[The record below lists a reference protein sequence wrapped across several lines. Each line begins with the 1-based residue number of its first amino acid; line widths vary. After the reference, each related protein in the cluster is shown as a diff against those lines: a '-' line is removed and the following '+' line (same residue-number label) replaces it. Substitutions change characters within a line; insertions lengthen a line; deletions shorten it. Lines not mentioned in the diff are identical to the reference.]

1 MRKLKHTLCIM
12 FTLILTMTSILVIP
26 VSAESTGDTI
36 ITVPITVQE
45 EYSMANEF
53 FQLMNQ
59 KRAEAGLPEYKLDAG
74 LMDLAME
81 RAAQCCIYFSHGSMT
96 YERSK
101 HFALEGT
108 YVDEYGSYE
117 DFFKGQLFQENIA
130 EGLADA
136 QSTYTVWHG
145 SSGHNAVM
153 MDSSN
158 FKYCGVGVVTY
169 HGKKEWVLVVSKAP
183 VGNTIDKV
191 SGSKT
196 NTRDIRLKTKYLAGG
211 TMYLTGLHLKT
222 ETPFEFADLDGEGNS
237 GYSTAD
243 FPNLFTY
250 RNNTPDIIDVDNQG
264 RITTK
269 SAGVGS
275 FTVFYRG
282 TTELCTVNVNVKLSY
297 ADRQTE
303 NVSPT
308 EPPKQMET
316 AKPTSTPD
324 PQPPKQT
331 ETTKPAEPPKQTEGK
346 TDVIGPATEETNDSI
361 GGNNQTGTQTEPE
374 TKNPPKQTEPSKP
387 VKPVSRKLTV
397 KVKNV
402 TYNGKA
408 QKPAVTV
415 YAGKK
420 KLSSKYYTVSYK
432 NNKNVGYGTVVV
444 KGKGS
449 YGKYSGT
456 AVFKINLKKT
466 KLSSAK
472 STKRK
477 TFTTTWKKTGGNS
490 GWQVQYSTN
499 KKFRS
504 GVRTVNLKANNTKL
518 TVRKLRS
525 RKNYYVR
532 IRSYKK
538 VGKQTWYSGWSN
550 VKCVKIK

>member
-1 MRKLKHTLCIM
+1 MKKLKHLFCIA
-12 FTLILTMTSILVIP
+12 LAAVVTMTSLAITP
-26 VSAESTGDTI
+26 METKADDDTI
-36 ITVPITVQE
+36 ISVPITVQE
-45 EYSMANEF
+45 EYDLAEDF
-53 FQLMNQ
+53 YELLNQ
-59 KRAEAGLPEYKLDAG
+59 KRADAG
-74 LMDLAME
+74 KYKYILDDRLMDLAME
-81 RAAQCCIYFSHGSMT
+81 RATQNCVYYSHKSMT
-96 YERSK
+96 YNTREYA
-101 HFALEGT
+101 ALEGT

-169 HGKKEWVLVVSKAP
+169 HGKREWVLVVSKAP
-183 VGNTIDKV
+183 VGNTIEKV
-191 SGSKT
+191 SGSRT
-196 NTRDIRLKTKYLAGG
+196 NTRTVRAKTKYFSRKKVAALDEWIDNPFAFSDIESGRDGYYIQQAGIFTFKNNNPELVDIDSMGRLKPKANGKG
-211 TMYLTGLHLKT
+211 T
-222 ETPFEFADLDGEGNS
+222 
-237 GYSTAD
+237 
-243 FPNLFTY
+243 
-250 RNNTPDIIDVDNQG
+250 
-264 RITTK
+264 
-269 SAGVGS
+269 
-275 FTVFYRG
+275 FTVYYKNI
-282 TTELCTVNVNVKLSY
+282 ELCTVSVTAYHDEEETVTPTPSPK
-297 ADRQTE
+297 
-303 NVSPT
+303 PT
-308 EPPKQMET
+308 EPPKQTET

-331 ETTKPAEPPKQTEGK
+331 ETTKPAEPPKQTETAK
-346 TDVIGPATEETNDSI
+346 PTSTPNP
-361 GGNNQTGTQTEPE
+361 QPPKQTET
-374 TKNPPKQTEPSKP
+374 TKPAEPPKQTEPSKP

-408 QKPAVTV
+408 QKPAITV

-456 AVFKINLKKT
+456 AAFKINLKKT

-477 TFTTTWKKTGGNS
+477 TFTIIWKKTGGNS

-504 GVRTVNLKANNTKL
+504 GVRTVNLKSRNTRL
-518 TVRKLRS
+518 AVRNLKN
-525 RKNYYVR
+525 RKKYYVR
-532 IRSYKK
+532 VRSYKK
-538 VGKQTWYSGWSN
+538 VGRQTWYSGWSN
-550 VKCVKIK
+550 VKCIKIK

>member
-1 MRKLKHTLCIM
+1 MKKLKHLFCIVLAAVV
-12 FTLILTMTSILVIP
+12 TVTSLAITP
-26 VSAESTGDTI
+26 METKADDDTI
-36 ITVPITVQE
+36 ISVPITVQE
-45 EYSMANEF
+45 EYDLAEDF
-53 FQLMNQ
+53 YELLNQ
-59 KRAEAGLPEYKLDAG
+59 KRAEAGKYKYILDDR

-81 RAAQCCIYFSHGSMT
+81 RATQNCVYYSHKSMT
-96 YERSK
+96 YNTREYA
-101 HFALEGT
+101 ALEGT

-158 FKYCGVGVVTY
+158 FRYCGVGVVTY
-169 HGKKEWVLVVSKAP
+169 HGKMEWVLVVAKAP
-183 VGNTIDKV
+183 VGNIIEKV

-211 TMYLTGLHLKT
+211 TISIKGLNKKST
-222 ETPFEFADLDGEGNS
+222 TPFKFADLDGNGRA
-237 GYSTAD
+237 GYCTED
-243 FPNLFTY
+243 FPYLFTY
-250 RNNTPDIIDVDNQG
+250 KNNTPNIIDVDSQG
-264 RITTK
+264 IITTK
-269 SAGVGS
+269 AAGTGS
-275 FTVFYRG
+275 FTVYYKG
-282 TTELCTVNVNVKLSY
+282 TVELCTVTVNVSLSY
-297 ADRQTE
+297 KDMLALTPTP
-303 NVSPT
+303 SPKPT
-308 EPPKQMET
+308 EPPKQTET

-331 ETTKPAEPPKQTEGK
+331 ETTKPAEPPKQTETAK
-346 TDVIGPATEETNDSI
+346 PTSTPNP
-361 GGNNQTGTQTEPE
+361 QPPKQTET
-374 TKNPPKQTEPSKP
+374 TKPAEPPKQTEPSKP

-408 QKPAVTV
+408 QKPAITV

-456 AVFKINLKKT
+456 AAFKINLKKT

-504 GVRTVNLKANNTKL
+504 GVRTVNLKSRNTRL
-518 TVRKLRS
+518 AVRNLKN
-525 RKNYYVR
+525 RKKYYVR
-532 IRSYKK
+532 VRSYKK
-538 VGKQTWYSGWSN
+538 VGRQTWYSGWSN
-550 VKCVKIK
+550 VKCIKIK

>member
-1 MRKLKHTLCIM
+1 MKKLKHLFCIA
-12 FTLILTMTSILVIP
+12 LAAVVTMTSLAITP
-26 VSAESTGDTI
+26 METKADDDTI
-36 ITVPITVQE
+36 ISVPITVQE
-45 EYSMANEF
+45 EYDLAEDF
-53 FQLMNQ
+53 YELLNQ
-59 KRAEAGLPEYKLDAG
+59 KRADAG
-74 LMDLAME
+74 KYKYILDDRLMDLAME
-81 RAAQCCIYFSHGSMT
+81 RATQNCVYYSHKSMT
-96 YERSK
+96 YNTREYA
-101 HFALEGT
+101 ALEGT

-169 HGKKEWVLVVSKAP
+169 HGKREWVLVVSKAP
-183 VGNTIDKV
+183 VGNTIEKV
-191 SGSKT
+191 SGSRT
-196 NTRDIRLKTKYLAGG
+196 NTRTVRAKTKYFSRKKVAALN
-211 TMYLTGLHLKT
+211 
-222 ETPFEFADLDGEGNS
+222 EW
-237 GYSTAD
+237 
-243 FPNLFTY
+243 
-250 RNNTPDIIDVDNQG
+250 VDNPFAFSDIESG
-264 RITTK
+264 RDGYYIQQ
-269 SAGVGS
+269 AGIFTFKNNNPELVDIDSMGRLKPKANGKGT
-275 FTVFYRG
+275 FTVYYKNI
-282 TTELCTVNVNVKLSY
+282 ELCTVSVTAYHDEEETVTPTPSPK
-297 ADRQTE
+297 
-303 NVSPT
+303 PT
-308 EPPKQMET
+308 EPPKQTET

-331 ETTKPAEPPKQTEGK
+331 ETTKPAEPPKQTETAK
-346 TDVIGPATEETNDSI
+346 PTSTPNP
-361 GGNNQTGTQTEPE
+361 Q
-374 TKNPPKQTEPSKP
+374 PPKQTETTKPAEPPKQTETAKP

-408 QKPAVTV
+408 QKPAITV

-444 KGKGS
+444 KGKGR
-449 YGKYSGT
+449 YGKYSET
-456 AVFKINLKKT
+456 AAFKINLKKT

-504 GVRTVNLKANNTKL
+504 GVRTVNLKSSNTRL
-518 TVRKLRS
+518 TVRNLKN
-525 RKNYYVR
+525 RKKYYVR
-532 IRSYKK
+532 VRSYKK

-550 VKCVKIK
+550 IKCIKIK

>member
-1 MRKLKHTLCIM
+1 MKKLKHLFCIA
-12 FTLILTMTSILVIP
+12 LAAVVTMTSLAITP
-26 VSAESTGDTI
+26 METKADDDTI
-36 ITVPITVQE
+36 ISVPITVQE
-45 EYSMANEF
+45 EYDLAEDF
-53 FQLMNQ
+53 YELLNQ
-59 KRAEAGLPEYKLDAG
+59 KRADAG
-74 LMDLAME
+74 KYKYILDDRLMDLAME
-81 RAAQCCIYFSHGSMT
+81 RATQNCVYYSHKSMT
-96 YERSK
+96 YNTREYA
-101 HFALEGT
+101 ALEGT

-169 HGKKEWVLVVSKAP
+169 HGKREWVLVVSKAP
-183 VGNTIDKV
+183 VGNTIEKV
-191 SGSKT
+191 SGSRT
-196 NTRDIRLKTKYLAGG
+196 NTRTVRAKTKYFSRKKVA
-211 TMYLTGLHLKT
+211 
-222 ETPFEFADLDGEGNS
+222 ALDEW
-237 GYSTAD
+237 
-243 FPNLFTY
+243 
-250 RNNTPDIIDVDNQG
+250 VDNPFAFSDIESG
-264 RITTK
+264 RDGYYIQQ
-269 SAGVGS
+269 AGIFTFKNNNPELVDIDSMGRLKPKANGKGT
-275 FTVFYRG
+275 FTVYYKNI
-282 TTELCTVNVNVKLSY
+282 ELCTVSVTAYHDEEETVTPTPSPK
-297 ADRQTE
+297 
-303 NVSPT
+303 PT
-308 EPPKQMET
+308 EPPKQTET

-331 ETTKPAEPPKQTEGK
+331 ETTKPAEPPKQTETAK
-346 TDVIGPATEETNDSI
+346 PTSTPNP
-361 GGNNQTGTQTEPE
+361 Q
-374 TKNPPKQTEPSKP
+374 PPKQTETTKPAEPPKQTETAKP

-408 QKPAVTV
+408 QKPAITV

-444 KGKGS
+444 KGKGR

-456 AVFKINLKKT
+456 AAFKINLKKT

-477 TFTTTWKKTGGNS
+477 TFTIIWKKTGGNS

-504 GVRTVNLKANNTKL
+504 GVRTVNLKSRNTRL
-518 TVRKLRS
+518 AVRNLKN
-525 RKNYYVR
+525 RKKYYVR
-532 IRSYKK
+532 VRSYKK
-538 VGKQTWYSGWSN
+538 VGRQTWYSGWSN
-550 VKCVKIK
+550 VKCIKIK

>member
-1 MRKLKHTLCIM
+1 MKKLKHLFCIA
-12 FTLILTMTSILVIP
+12 LAAVVTMTSLAITP
-26 VSAESTGDTI
+26 METKADDDTI
-36 ITVPITVQE
+36 ISVPITVQE
-45 EYSMANEF
+45 EYDLAEDF
-53 FQLMNQ
+53 YELLNQ
-59 KRAEAGLPEYKLDAG
+59 KRADAG
-74 LMDLAME
+74 KYKYILDDRLMDLAME
-81 RAAQCCIYFSHGSMT
+81 RATQNCVYYSHKSMT
-96 YERSK
+96 YNTREYA
-101 HFALEGT
+101 ALEGT

-169 HGKKEWVLVVSKAP
+169 HGKREWVLVVSKAP
-183 VGNTIDKV
+183 VGNTIEKV
-191 SGSKT
+191 SGSRT
-196 NTRDIRLKTKYLAGG
+196 NTRTVRAKTKYFSRKKVA
-211 TMYLTGLHLKT
+211 
-222 ETPFEFADLDGEGNS
+222 ALDEW
-237 GYSTAD
+237 
-243 FPNLFTY
+243 
-250 RNNTPDIIDVDNQG
+250 VDNPFAFSDIESG
-264 RITTK
+264 RDGYYIQQ
-269 SAGVGS
+269 AGIFTFKNNNPELVDIDSMGRLKPKANGKGT
-275 FTVFYRG
+275 FTVYYKNI
-282 TTELCTVNVNVKLSY
+282 ELCTVSVTAYHDEEETVTPTPSPK
-297 ADRQTE
+297 
-303 NVSPT
+303 PT
-308 EPPKQMET
+308 EPPKQTET

-331 ETTKPAEPPKQTEGK
+331 ETTKPAEPPKQTETAK
-346 TDVIGPATEETNDSI
+346 PTSTPNP
-361 GGNNQTGTQTEPE
+361 QPPKQTET
-374 TKNPPKQTEPSKP
+374 TKPAEPPKQTEPSKP

-408 QKPAVTV
+408 QKPAITV

-456 AVFKINLKKT
+456 AAFKINLKKT

-477 TFTTTWKKTGGNS
+477 TFTIIWKKTGGNS

-504 GVRTVNLKANNTKL
+504 GVRTVNLKSRNTRL
-518 TVRKLRS
+518 AVRNLKN
-525 RKNYYVR
+525 RKKYYVR
-532 IRSYKK
+532 VRSYKK
-538 VGKQTWYSGWSN
+538 VGRQTWYSGWSN
-550 VKCVKIK
+550 VKCIKIK

>member
-1 MRKLKHTLCIM
+1 MKKLKHLFCIA
-12 FTLILTMTSILVIP
+12 LAAVVTMTSLAITP
-26 VSAESTGDTI
+26 METKADDDTI
-36 ITVPITVQE
+36 ISVPITVQE
-45 EYSMANEF
+45 EYDLAEDF
-53 FQLMNQ
+53 YELLNQ
-59 KRAEAGLPEYKLDAG
+59 KRADAG
-74 LMDLAME
+74 KYKYILDDRLMDLAME
-81 RAAQCCIYFSHGSMT
+81 RATQNCVYYSHKSMT
-96 YERSK
+96 YNTREYA
-101 HFALEGT
+101 ALEGT

-169 HGKKEWVLVVSKAP
+169 HGKREWVLVVSKAP
-183 VGNTIDKV
+183 VGNTIEKV
-191 SGSKT
+191 SGSRT
-196 NTRDIRLKTKYLAGG
+196 NTRTVRAKTKYFSRKKVA
-211 TMYLTGLHLKT
+211 
-222 ETPFEFADLDGEGNS
+222 ALDEW
-237 GYSTAD
+237 
-243 FPNLFTY
+243 
-250 RNNTPDIIDVDNQG
+250 VDNPFAFSDIESG
-264 RITTK
+264 RDGYYIQQ
-269 SAGVGS
+269 AGIFTFKNNNPELVDIDSMGRLKPKANGKGT
-275 FTVFYRG
+275 FTVYYKNI
-282 TTELCTVNVNVKLSY
+282 ELCTVSVTAYHDEEETVTPTPSPK
-297 ADRQTE
+297 
-303 NVSPT
+303 PT
-308 EPPKQMET
+308 EPPKQTET

-331 ETTKPAEPPKQTEGK
+331 ETTKPAEPPKQTETAK
-346 TDVIGPATEETNDSI
+346 PTSTPNP
-361 GGNNQTGTQTEPE
+361 QPPKQTET
-374 TKNPPKQTEPSKP
+374 TKPAEPPKQTEPSKP

-408 QKPAVTV
+408 QKPAITV

-456 AVFKINLKKT
+456 AAFKINLKKT

-477 TFTTTWKKTGGNS
+477 TFTIIWKKTGGNS
-490 GWQVQYSTN
+490 GWQVQYSLN

-504 GVRTVNLKANNTKL
+504 GVRTVNLKSRNTKL
-518 TVRKLRS
+518 AVRNLKN
-525 RKNYYVR
+525 RKKYYVR
-532 IRSYKK
+532 VRSYKK
-538 VGKQTWYSGWSN
+538 VGKQTWYSGWSS
-550 VKCVKIK
+550 VKSVRIR

>member
-1 MRKLKHTLCIM
+1 MKKLKHLFCIA
-12 FTLILTMTSILVIP
+12 LAAVVTMTSLAITP
-26 VSAESTGDTI
+26 METKADDDTI
-36 ITVPITVQE
+36 ISVPITVQE
-45 EYSMANEF
+45 EYNLAEDF
-53 FQLMNQ
+53 YELLNQ
-59 KRAEAGLPEYKLDAG
+59 KRADAG
-74 LMDLAME
+74 KYKYILDDRLMDLAME
-81 RAAQCCIYFSHGSMT
+81 RATQNCVYYSHKSMT
-96 YERSK
+96 YNTREYA
-101 HFALEGT
+101 ALEGT

-432 NNKNVGYGTVVV
+432 KNKNVGYGTVVV
-444 KGKGS
+444 KGKGR

-456 AVFKINLKKT
+456 AAFKINLKKT

-490 GWQVQYSTN
+490 GWQVQYSLN

-538 VGKQTWYSGWSN
+538 VGKQTWYSDWSN
-550 VKCVKIK
+550 VKRVRIK

>member
-1 MRKLKHTLCIM
+1 MKKLKHLFCIALVAV
-12 FTLILTMTSILVIP
+12 FTMTSLAITP
-26 VSAESTGDTI
+26 METKADDDTI
-36 ITVPITVQE
+36 ISVPITVQE
-45 EYSMANEF
+45 EYDLAEDF
-53 FQLMNQ
+53 YELLNQ
-59 KRAEAGLPEYKLDAG
+59 KRADAG
-74 LMDLAME
+74 KYKYILDDRLMDLAME
-81 RAAQCCIYFSHGSMT
+81 RATQNCVYYSHKSMT
-96 YERSK
+96 YNTREYA
-101 HFALEGT
+101 ALEGT

-169 HGKKEWVLVVSKAP
+169 HGKREWVLVVSKAP

-191 SGSKT
+191 SGSRT
-196 NTRDIRLKTKYLAGG
+196 NTRTVRAKTKYFSRKKVA
-211 TMYLTGLHLKT
+211 
-222 ETPFEFADLDGEGNS
+222 ALDEW
-237 GYSTAD
+237 
-243 FPNLFTY
+243 
-250 RNNTPDIIDVDNQG
+250 VDNPFAFSDIESG
-264 RITTK
+264 RDGYYIQQ
-269 SAGVGS
+269 AGIFTFKNNNPELVDIDSMGRLKPKANGKGT
-275 FTVFYRG
+275 FTVYYKNI
-282 TTELCTVNVNVKLSY
+282 ELCTVSVTAYHDEEESVTPTPTPSPK
-297 ADRQTE
+297 
-303 NVSPT
+303 PT
-308 EPPKQMET
+308 EPPKQTET

-331 ETTKPAEPPKQTEGK
+331 ETTKPAEPPKQTETAK
-346 TDVIGPATEETNDSI
+346 PTSTPNPQPPKQMETTKPAE
-361 GGNNQTGTQTEPE
+361 
-374 TKNPPKQTEPSKP
+374 PPKQTEPSKP

-415 YAGKK
+415 CAGKK

-490 GWQVQYSTN
+490 GWQVQYSLN

-538 VGKQTWYSGWSN
+538 VGKQTWYSDWSN
-550 VKCVKIK
+550 VKRVRIK

>member
-1 MRKLKHTLCIM
+1 MKKLKHLFCIA
-12 FTLILTMTSILVIP
+12 LAAVVTMTSLAITP
-26 VSAESTGDTI
+26 METKADDDTI
-36 ITVPITVQE
+36 ISVPITVQE
-45 EYSMANEF
+45 EYDLAEDF
-53 FQLMNQ
+53 YELLNQ
-59 KRAEAGLPEYKLDAG
+59 KRADAG
-74 LMDLAME
+74 KYKYILDDRLMDLAME
-81 RAAQCCIYFSHGSMT
+81 RATQNCVYYSHKSMT
-96 YERSK
+96 YNTREYA
-101 HFALEGT
+101 ALEGT

-169 HGKKEWVLVVSKAP
+169 HGKREWVLVVSKAP
-183 VGNTIDKV
+183 VGNTIEKV
-191 SGSKT
+191 SGSRT
-196 NTRDIRLKTKYLAGG
+196 NTRTVRAKTKYFSRKKVAALDEWIDNPFAFSDIESGRDGYYIQQAGIFTFKNNNPELVDIDSMGRLKPKANGKG
-211 TMYLTGLHLKT
+211 T
-222 ETPFEFADLDGEGNS
+222 
-237 GYSTAD
+237 
-243 FPNLFTY
+243 
-250 RNNTPDIIDVDNQG
+250 
-264 RITTK
+264 
-269 SAGVGS
+269 
-275 FTVFYRG
+275 FTVYYKNI
-282 TTELCTVNVNVKLSY
+282 ELCTVSVTAYHDEEETVTPTPSPK
-297 ADRQTE
+297 
-303 NVSPT
+303 PT
-308 EPPKQMET
+308 EPPKQTET

-331 ETTKPAEPPKQTEGK
+331 ETTKPAEPPKQTETAK
-346 TDVIGPATEETNDSI
+346 PTSTPNP
-361 GGNNQTGTQTEPE
+361 QPPKQTET
-374 TKNPPKQTEPSKP
+374 TKPAEPPKQTEPSKP

-408 QKPAVTV
+408 QKPAITV

-444 KGKGS
+444 KGKGR
-449 YGKYSGT
+449 YGKYSET
-456 AVFKINLKKT
+456 AAFKINLKKT

-504 GVRTVNLKANNTKL
+504 GVRTVNLKSSNTRL
-518 TVRKLRS
+518 TVRNLKN
-525 RKNYYVR
+525 RKKYYVR
-532 IRSYKK
+532 VRSYKK

-550 VKCVKIK
+550 IKCIKIK

>member
-1 MRKLKHTLCIM
+1 MKKLKHLFCIALAAV
-12 FTLILTMTSILVIP
+12 FTMTSLAIAP
-26 VSAESTGDTI
+26 METKADDDTI
-36 ITVPITVQE
+36 ISVPITVQE
-45 EYSMANEF
+45 EYDLAENFYE
-53 FQLMNQ
+53 LLNQ
-59 KRAEAGLPEYKLDAG
+59 KRTEAGKYKYILDDR

-101 HFALEGT
+101 HFALQGT
-108 YVDEYGSYE
+108 YIDKYGDYPSST
-117 DFFKGQLFQENIA
+117 FMQENIV
-130 EGLADA
+130 EGTADA
-136 QSTYTVWHG
+136 QGTYTVWYN
-145 SSGHNAVM
+145 SNGHRPLLT
-153 MDSSN
+153 DTSN
-158 FKYCGVGVVTY
+158 YKYCGIGVVTY
-169 HGKKEWVLVVSKAP
+169 HGQRKWVLVVANAP
-183 VGNTIDKV
+183 FGNTIEKV

-308 EPPKQMET
+308 EPPKQTET

-346 TDVIGPATEETNDSI
+346 TDVIGPTTEETNDSI

-420 KLSSKYYTVSYK
+420 KLSSKYYAVSYK
-432 NNKNVGYGTVVV
+432 KNKNVGYGTVVV
-444 KGKGS
+444 KGKGR

-456 AVFKINLKKT
+456 AAFKINLKKT

-490 GWQVQYSTN
+490 GWQVQYSLN

-538 VGKQTWYSGWSN
+538 VGKQTWYSDWSN
-550 VKCVKIK
+550 VKRVRIR

>member
-169 HGKKEWVLVVSKAP
+169 HGKREWVLVVSKAP

-191 SGSKT
+191 SGSRT
-196 NTRDIRLKTKYLAGG
+196 NTRTVRAKTKYFSRKKVA
-211 TMYLTGLHLKT
+211 
-222 ETPFEFADLDGEGNS
+222 ALDEW
-237 GYSTAD
+237 
-243 FPNLFTY
+243 
-250 RNNTPDIIDVDNQG
+250 VDNPFAFSDIESGMDGYYIQQAGIFTFKNNNPELVDIDSMG
-264 RITTK
+264 RLKPKANGKGT
-269 SAGVGS
+269 
-275 FTVFYRG
+275 FTVYYKNI
-282 TTELCTVNVNVKLSY
+282 ELCTVSVTAYHDEEETVTPTPTPSPK
-297 ADRQTE
+297 
-303 NVSPT
+303 PT
-308 EPPKQMET
+308 EPPKQTET

-331 ETTKPAEPPKQTEGK
+331 ETTKPAE
-346 TDVIGPATEETNDSI
+346 
-361 GGNNQTGTQTEPE
+361 
-374 TKNPPKQTEPSKP
+374 PPKQTEPSKP

-408 QKPAVTV
+408 QKPSITV

-432 NNKNVGYGTVVV
+432 KNKNVGYGTVVV
-444 KGKGS
+444 KGKGR

-456 AVFKINLKKT
+456 AAFKINLKKT

-504 GVRTVNLKANNTKL
+504 GVRTVNLKADNTKL

-550 VKCVKIK
+550 VKRVRIR

>member
-1 MRKLKHTLCIM
+1 MKKLKHLFCIA
-12 FTLILTMTSILVIP
+12 LAAVVTMTSLAITP
-26 VSAESTGDTI
+26 METKADDDTI
-36 ITVPITVQE
+36 ISVPITVQE
-45 EYSMANEF
+45 EYNLAEDF
-53 FQLMNQ
+53 YELLNQ
-59 KRAEAGLPEYKLDAG
+59 KRADADTIISVPITVQEEYNLAEDFYELLNQKRADAG
-74 LMDLAME
+74 KYKYILDDRLMDLAME
-81 RAAQCCIYFSHGSMT
+81 RATQNCVYYSHKSMT
-96 YERSK
+96 YNTREYA
-101 HFALEGT
+101 ALEGT

-191 SGSKT
+191 SGSRT
-196 NTRDIRLKTKYLAGG
+196 NTRTVRAKTKYFSRKKVA
-211 TMYLTGLHLKT
+211 
-222 ETPFEFADLDGEGNS
+222 ALDEW
-237 GYSTAD
+237 
-243 FPNLFTY
+243 
-250 RNNTPDIIDVDNQG
+250 VDNPFAFSDIESG
-264 RITTK
+264 RDGYYIQQ
-269 SAGVGS
+269 AGIFTFKNNNPELVDIDSMGRLKPKANGKGT
-275 FTVFYRG
+275 FTVYYKNI
-282 TTELCTVNVNVKLSY
+282 ELCTVSVTAYHDEEESVTPTPTPSPK
-297 ADRQTE
+297 
-303 NVSPT
+303 PT
-308 EPPKQMET
+308 EPPKQTET

-324 PQPPKQT
+324 PQ
-331 ETTKPAEPPKQTEGK
+331 
-346 TDVIGPATEETNDSI
+346 
-361 GGNNQTGTQTEPE
+361 
-374 TKNPPKQTEPSKP
+374 PPKQTEPSKP

-408 QKPAVTV
+408 QKPAITV

-504 GVRTVNLKANNTKL
+504 GVRIINLKASNTRL
-518 TVRKLRS
+518 TARKLKS